1 MGQSG
6 FSEPVDSEP
15 QIKRYHVRAQ
25 GAAAASPTKVFAAGI
40 TISRTGVGVWRL
52 QFGTEF
58 IGKYVGI
65 KGPFFEDAT
74 ASVVKGWTLT
84 ATPYDATNR
93 RIDVSIWNSSFAAA
107 DLAATSFIN
116 FELDFKTTDATNA

>member
-6 FSEPVDSEP
+6 FSEPVESEP
-15 QIKRYHVRAQ
+15 STKRYRVRGQ
-25 GAAAASPTKVFAAGI
+25 RAATATPTKIFGGGI

-52 QFGTEF
+52 QFGSEF
-58 IGKYVGI
+58 IGKYLGI
-65 KGPFFEDAT
+65 AGPFFEDAT

-93 RIDVSIWNSSFAAA
+93 RIDVSIWNSAFAAA
-107 DLAATSFIN
+107 DLAATSFLGFYI
-116 FELDFKTTDATNA
+116 DFKTTDAGNP